1 MVIRYD
7 LAVKIS
13 NLDFIAIV
21 ANEFCAH
28 MPQVG
33 FLGQKALK
41 NTSEDSLCLNIYR
54 PKNIDPNS
62 KLPIYVWIFWGAY
75 VAGDGAL
82 PYYDGTSFAK
92 NGVILVTINYRLHA
106 LGFYASKTTLNKYGT
121 TGNWGHLDMIEALRW
136 VQSHIES
143 FGGDA
148 QNVTIGGESAG
159 SFAASALML
168 SPLANGLFNRAIL
181 ESGTILSYPFV
192 SFDSMENEQTA
203 FKNSARLERHFHVH
217 DNEAGLE
224 VLRHQDPTTLASL
237 VPYDYSFLH
246 NSYSFLKPYFDG
258 KVIPK
263 EPYRAL
269 KKGRFKKV
277 DLLVGYNTNEGTA
290 FTDPKITKEKF
301 LSALEVNFGTRR
313 ANAIA
318 KLYPID
324 EHHSAYMRA
333 SEFIGD
339 MMFNLGMKVFL
350 DNTSAPNTVFAYHFD
365 YLPLKDKKSRLGVAH
380 ASELPYT
387 FNNFLTSPS
396 EEASRVANET
406 HGHFICFIKVGSPN
420 CNLNQANKPS
430 NLTWPIY
437 DSSHKQIMRFG
448 KLPTI
453 EEFKLYDRLDQLE
466 TILLGDQGPR

>member
-1 MVIRYD
+1 M
-7 LAVKIS
+7 
-13 NLDFIAIV
+13 
-21 ANEFCAH
+21 
-28 MPQVG
+28 
-33 FLGQKALK
+33 
-41 NTSEDSLCLNIYR
+41 
-54 PKNIDPNS
+54 
-62 KLPIYVWIFWGAY
+62 
-75 VAGDGAL
+75 
-82 PYYDGTSFAK
+82 
-92 NGVILVTINYRLHA
+92 
-106 LGFYASKTTLNKYGT
+106 
-121 TGNWGHLDMIEALRW
+121 
-136 VQSHIES
+136 
-143 FGGDA
+143 
-148 QNVTIGGESAG
+148 
-159 SFAASALML
+159 
-168 SPLANGLFNRAIL
+168 
-181 ESGTILSYPFV
+181 
-192 SFDSMENEQTA
+192 
-203 FKNSARLERHFHVH
+203 
-217 DNEAGLE
+217 
-224 VLRHQDPTTLASL
+224 
-237 VPYDYSFLH
+237 
-246 NSYSFLKPYFDG
+246 
-258 KVIPK
+258 
-263 EPYRAL
+263 
-269 KKGRFKKV
+269 
-277 DLLVGYNTNEGTA
+277 
-290 FTDPKITKEKF
+290 F

-387 FNNFLTSPS
+387 FNNFLTPPS
-396 EEASRVANET
+396 EEASRIANET